1 MIKALTGVLAAFF
14 VGTIAPNANAQNLPK
29 TNVVVFDMQR
39 SGDNFSLNNG
49 RMLTA
54 FNQTG
59 YNNQP
64 HFINNYEVYLT
75 SQAPNS
81 PQSDIVSLSLASGV
95 KASVTATPESEYSP
109 ALTPD
114 RRFFTVVRTDAGGE
128 KRQRLWR
135 YPIDRSHAGEAVLKY
150 HTMVGY
156 YTWLSDTTLAC
167 FMLEGAEN
175 YLAVVNT
182 RNENSVRLANNIGR
196 SLLRAPD
203 GNLLYIHKGTPQ
215 TWFVKSLDPI
225 SNTSKIVI
233 QTLPYSEDM
242 VCLPDGTLLATSGS
256 KLYAYTMSKGDQ
268 TWREIANLAD
278 YGLLNLKRLAVNRNL
293 DKIAIVNDVSTR

>member
-1 MIKALTGVLAAFF
+1 MIKALKSVLAILMASA
-14 VGTIAPNANAQNLPK
+14 VMPNANAQNLPK
-29 TNVVVFDMQR
+29 TNVVVFDMQY
-39 SGDNFSLNNG
+39 SGDNFSFSNG
-49 RMLTA
+49 RMLTG

-64 HFINNYEVYLT
+64 HFVNNYEIYLT
-75 SQAPNS
+75 SQAVNS
-81 PQSDIVSLSLASGV
+81 PQSDIVSLSLASGI

-135 YPIDRSHAGEAVLKY
+135 YPIDRSNAGEAVFKY

-225 SNTSKIVI
+225 SNTSKIVT
-233 QTLPYSEDM
+233 QTLPNSEDII
-242 VCLPDGTLLATSGS
+242 CLPDGTLLATSGS
-256 KLYAYTMSKGDQ
+256 KLYAYTMNKGNQ
-268 TWREIANLAD
+268 NWREIANLAD
-278 YGLLNLKRLAVNRNL
+278 YGLFNLKRLAVNKNL
-293 DKIAIVNDVSTR
+293 DKIALVNDVSTR